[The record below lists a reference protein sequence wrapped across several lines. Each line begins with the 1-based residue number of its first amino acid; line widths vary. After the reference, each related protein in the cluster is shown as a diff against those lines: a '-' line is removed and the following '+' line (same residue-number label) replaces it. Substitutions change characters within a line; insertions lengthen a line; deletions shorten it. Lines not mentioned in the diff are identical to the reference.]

1 MWQRGTR
8 DRTEDFDAFSSNTVC
23 RGLGGDPTDER
34 AWLTAS
40 RMGAI
45 EQPVIPTSSSWSST
59 KTAKALGLTISPSL
73 LVRADRVIE

>member
-23 RGLGGDPTDER
+23 RGLDGDPTDER

-45 EQPVIPTSSSWSST
+45 ERPVIPTSSSWSST